1 MSTTATVKS
10 LYYVVKS
17 GDTLTK
23 IATKYNQTLTQLLKW
38 NPSIK
43 NANLIYPNQSI
54 KIGETLISVNQP
66 TPTQSTTTTTTQ
78 EKTWTTDI
86 FKPAPAITPTPTPTK
101 PAETDTPTPVKNNSS
116 GLIFIGIGA
125 LTLIYFLNQK
135 NRK

>member
-1 MSTTATVKS
+1 MATTATVKS
-10 LYYVVKS
+10 LYYIVKS
-17 GDTLTK
+17 GDTLSK
-23 IATKYNQTLTQLLKW
+23 IATKYNQTLTQILKW

-78 EKTWTTDI
+78 EKTWTTEI

-101 PAETDTPTPVKNNSS
+101 PIGTDTPTPPKSDSS
-116 GLIFIGIGA
+116 KLIFVGIGTA
-125 LTLIYFLNQK
+125 ILIYIISQNK
-135 NRK
+135 RK